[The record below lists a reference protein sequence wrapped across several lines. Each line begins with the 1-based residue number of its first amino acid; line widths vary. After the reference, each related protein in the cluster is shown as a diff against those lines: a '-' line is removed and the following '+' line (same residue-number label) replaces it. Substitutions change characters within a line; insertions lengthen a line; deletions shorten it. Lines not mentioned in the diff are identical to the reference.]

1 VLNKSTMAK
10 EYADLAG
17 TCFYGDGNIVKK
29 FIPADMLDMLDS
41 VTSQLNIET
50 IKTMGY
56 VATNINEDLEDVG
69 EDN

>member
-1 VLNKSTMAK
+1 
-10 EYADLAG
+10 
-17 TCFYGDGNIVKK
+17 
-29 FIPADMLDMLDS
+29 MLDMLDS